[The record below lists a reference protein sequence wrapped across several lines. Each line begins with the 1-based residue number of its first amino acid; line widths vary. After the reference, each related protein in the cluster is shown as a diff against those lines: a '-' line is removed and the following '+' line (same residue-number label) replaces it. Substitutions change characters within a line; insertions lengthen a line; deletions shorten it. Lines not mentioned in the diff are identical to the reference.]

1 MQLINAIQLVLSHY
15 RAGRMDDAGRL
26 CRSILAQIPAQAE
39 CLQFLAVLE
48 GAASPHRGEAILR
61 RVMRLAPEM
70 ADAYGNLGLLLQR
83 QGRIGAAEAVQKR
96 AMALTPERREH
107 FINLSV
113 LHLAR
118 ADQGAAITCLR
129 RALCLCPDDVLACV
143 NLGVALLEAHKADK
157 AVGVLKHAA
166 MLAPDNAE
174 GLLYLAHALRETGD
188 RAGSLA
194 FYRRALSLA
203 PERSDIAGYYLF
215 QKQTCCEWDGYD
227 ELCRGILDIIDRD
240 AGVVIPLAT
249 LSIDTT
255 PAQQHRSAVR
265 FYKDVVARADAGP
278 AASSVPA
285 SVAARRPLRIAYF
298 SADFHEHATAY
309 LAAEL
314 FELHDRAR
322 FEVMAYSYGPEDGSA
337 IRKRLVQSF
346 DRFIDARTVS
356 QDVIA
361 RHVSDQKIDILID
374 LKGYT
379 KQARLD
385 LLARRLAP
393 VQVSYLGYPGTIG
406 SPCMD
411 YIIGD
416 RFVTPAEHQSFY
428 SERLVILPDSYQVN
442 DRRRPLGGRVPAR
455 ADCGLPDDGVVF
467 SAFNTAYKIT
477 PTMFAAWM
485 RILVRTPGSVLW
497 LFEANA
503 EAAANLRRE
512 AASRGVDPSRLVFAP
527 LRPLADHLPRYRL
540 ADLCLDTLPY
550 NGHTTTSDALWMGCP
565 VVTLIG
571 NGFASRVAASLLN
584 SVGMPETITSSLEM
598 YEETAVRLARDPM
611 LRQSLRRRLENNRL
625 SSALFD
631 SRRFTR
637 HLEQAYDTM
646 WKIHSSG
653 RPPAGFTVAPLPSGS
668 STSLRSERQSS
679 PAML

>member
-1 MQLINAIQLVLSHY
+1 MQLIDAVQLVLSHY
-15 RAGRMDDAGRL
+15 RAGRTGDAGRL
-26 CRSILAQIPAQAE
+26 CRTILAQLPAQAE
-39 CLQFLAVLE
+39 CLQILGVLE
-48 GAASPHRGEAILR
+48 GATSPQRGEAILR
-61 RVMRLAPEM
+61 RVMRLAPDM

-96 AMALTPERREH
+96 AMALTPGRREH

-113 LHLAR
+113 LYLAR
-118 ADQGAAITCLR
+118 ADRGAAISCLR
-129 RALCLCPDDVLACV
+129 RALYLRPDDVLACV
-143 NLGVALLEAHKADK
+143 NLGVALLESQQAHKA
-157 AVGVLKHAA
+157 AGILKQAA
-166 MLAPDNAE
+166 MLAPDQANA
-174 GLLYLAHALRETGD
+174 LLYLGHALRETGD

-194 FYRRALSLA
+194 AYRRALGLA

-227 ELCRGILDIIDRD
+227 ELCRSILDIINRD

-255 PAQQHRSAVR
+255 PAQQYRSALR
-265 FYKDVVARADAGP
+265 FYNDVVAPAGGGTATSSIP
-278 AASSVPA
+278 AA
-285 SVAARRPLRIAYF
+285 AAVRHPLRIAYF

-314 FELHDRAR
+314 FELHDRTR

-337 IRKRLVQSF
+337 IRKRLVQAF
-346 DRFIDARTVS
+346 DRFIDVQS
-356 QDVIA
+356 VPQDVIA
-361 RHVSDQKIDILID
+361 RHVADQKIDILID

-385 LLARRLAP
+385 LLSRRLTP
-393 VQVSYLGYPGTIG
+393 VQVSYLGYPGTVG
-406 SPCMD
+406 SPYMD
-411 YIIGD
+411 YVIGD
-416 RFVTPAEHQSFY
+416 RFVTPAEHQPFY
-428 SERLVILPDSYQVN
+428 SERLVILPDSYQIN
-442 DRRRPLGGRVPAR
+442 DRRRLLDGRVPTR
-455 ADCGLPDDGVVF
+455 AECGLPDDGVVF

-477 PTMFAAWM
+477 PTMFATWM
-485 RILVRTPGSVLW
+485 RILARTPGSVLW

-512 AASRGVDPSRLVFAP
+512 AAKRGVDPSRLAFAP

-571 NGFASRVAASLLN
+571 NSFASRVAASLLN
-584 SVGMPETITSSLEM
+584 AVGMPETITASLGA

-625 SSALFD
+625 SAPLFD

-637 HLEQAYDTM
+637 HLEQAYSTM
-646 WKIHSSG
+646 WAIHSSG
-653 RPPAGFTVAPLPSGS
+653 RSPAGFTVAPLP
-668 STSLRSERQSS
+668 T
-679 PAML
+679 